1 MVRHGKPYGVIVT
14 VFVSLVALALPG
26 SGQAQEQEIT
36 GKDGAPMMLV
46 PAGDFTMGS
55 KEGVD
60 EQPVHRVS
68 LDAYYMDKYEVTVGQ
83 YAKFLE
89 AKFLEATSPGVPKP
103 ETPPYWDVMNA
114 SLAQKR
120 PVAHVNWTGADGY
133 CRWAGKRLPTEA
145 EWEKAARGTDGR
157 MYPWGNE
164 PPTELLA
171 NFGKKDWS
179 NHKVTVPA
187 GLLKDGKSPYGIY
200 DLAGNVYEWVSD
212 WYDKDYYKNS
222 PSKNPKG
229 PERGEDKVVR
239 GGSWNSPLEHLRSTI
254 RFGYTPAFSRDI
266 LGFRCAKTP

>member
-103 ETPPYWDVMNA
+103 ETPPYWDLMNT
-114 SLAQKR
+114 SLALKR

-212 WYDKDYYKNS
+212 WYEKDYYKNS

>member
-1 MVRHGKPYGVIVT
+1 MVRHWKPYGVIVI

-26 SGQAQEQEIT
+26 SGQAEQQEIT

-55 KEGVD
+55 NEGAD

-68 LDAYYMDKYEVTVGQ
+68 LDTYYMDKYEVTVGQ
-83 YAKFLE
+83 YAKFLD
-89 AKFLEATSPGVPKP
+89 AKFLEATSPEVPKP
-103 ETPPYWDVMNA
+103 ETPPYWDIMNA
-114 SLAQKR
+114 SLSRKR
-120 PVAHVNWTGADGY
+120 PVAYVDWTGADSY

-157 MYPWGNE
+157 IYPWGNE

-179 NHKVTVPA
+179 NHKATVPA
-187 GLLKDGKSPYGIY
+187 GLLEDGKSPYGIY
-200 DLAGNVYEWVSD
+200 DLAGNVWEWVSD
-212 WYDKDYYKNS
+212 RYDKDYYRNG

-239 GGSWNSPLEHLRSTI
+239 GGSWNSPLEHLRSAI